1 MADKTYR
8 LNVTLTDGTQ
18 QSAGTFTV
26 PQGDTGPQGPKG
38 ETGAQGPQGERG
50 PQGEQGVTGPQGDAG
65 PRGPAGPAGAAGNNL
80 KTCINIERVTPAEMQ
95 DHVNRS
101 NQQNNNF
108 TWVVTPI
115 ADLKVG
121 DVVFNYGTEDGSTMS
136 SVAILVVANIVNQN
150 DSQLIFQSE
159 VGSGLFVQL
168 EGTQGETGPQGP
180 RGYTGPQGP
189 QGVGV
194 QSLSIE
200 EVT

>member
-8 LNVTLTDGTQ
+8 FNVTLTDGSQ

-38 ETGAQGPQGERG
+38 EQGE
-50 PQGEQGVTGPQGDAG
+50 TGPQGPKGDT
-65 PRGPAGPAGAAGNNL
+65 GAAGNNL
-80 KTCINIERVTPAEMQ
+80 KTCINNDRVTPAEMQ
-95 DHVNRS
+95 NYLNRS
-101 NQQNNNF
+101 NQQNNNII
-108 TWVVTPI
+108 WVVTPI

-136 SVAILVVANIVNQN
+136 SVAILVVANIVSQN
-150 DSQLIFQSE
+150 DSELKFRSE
-159 VGSGLFVQL
+159 VGSGLFAQL
-168 EGTQGETGPQGP
+168 EGSQGP
-180 RGYTGPQGP
+180 KGDTGAQGP

-200 EVT
+200 EIT